1 MVEVGVGQLA
11 ACVEKVDKAV
21 CEESSA
27 LRAGTATSQ
36 AVLQCMIAR
45 LMEHSGM
52 RNEPQAMC
60 KCLSS
65 VRHLVTCK
73 QTRGY

>member
-27 LRAGTATSQ
+27 LRAGTATIWIKSSSA
-36 AVLQCMIAR
+36 AVHDCTFDGTQ
-45 LMEHSGM
+45 
-52 RNEPQAMC
+52 
-60 KCLSS
+60 
-65 VRHLVTCK
+65 RHEK
-73 QTRGY
+73 